1 MKKLLAL
8 LLAGIMIFALVGCNG
23 AEVSEE
29 TDNSEVLEEELDE
42 SEEVV
47 DKINM
52 TYGDDETKITLHK
65 PDGAFF
71 SVDAEDAEDAGDI
84 VIMLADDY
92 SWDAEI
98 MGYKH
103 FEGISSNEPF
113 VEYYFDGAAS
123 DDYTFY
129 EQEAID
135 LGIDFEG
142 ISSNEPFVEYY
153 FDGAASDDYT
163 FYEQEATDLGIEYE
177 GKPVKLIR
185 YTYKEVDDEEEYK
198 ACFVGF
204 EYKGTEDSG
213 LFGLK
218 IGSFEEDLSD
228 SYIKGLFNQLFALE
242 K

>member
-8 LLAGIMIFALVGCNG
+8 LLAGIMVFALVGCNN
-23 AEVSEE
+23 AEVSEDA
-29 TDNSEVLEEELDE
+29 DNSGYSEELDE
-42 SEEVV
+42 AEDVV
-47 DKINM
+47 NKINM
-52 TYGDDETKITLHK
+52 TYGDDETKITLYK
-65 PDGAFF
+65 PEGASF

-92 SWDAEI
+92 FWDAEI

-129 EQEAID
+129 EQEMA
-135 LGIDFEG
+135 
-142 ISSNEPFVEYY
+142 
-153 FDGAASDDYT
+153 
-163 FYEQEATDLGIEYE
+163 DLGIEYE

-198 ACFVGF
+198 ECFVGF

-218 IGSFEEDLSD
+218 ITPSDEELSD
-228 SYIKGLFNQLFALE
+228 DYIKDLFTQIFAS
-242 K
+242 

>member
-8 LLAGIMIFALVGCNG
+8 LLAGIMVFALVGCNN
-23 AEVSEE
+23 AEVSDE
-29 TDNSEVLEEELDE
+29 TDNSGYSEELDE

-52 TYGDDETKITLHK
+52 TYGEDETKITLYK
-65 PDGAFF
+65 PEGASF

-129 EQEAID
+129 EQESTD
-135 LGIDFEG
+135 LGIDF
-142 ISSNEPFVEYY
+142 
-153 FDGAASDDYT
+153 
-163 FYEQEATDLGIEYE
+163 E

-198 ACFVGF
+198 ECFVGF

-218 IGSFEEDLSD
+218 ITPSDEELSD
-228 SYIKGLFNQLFALE
+228 DYIKDLFTQIFAS
-242 K
+242 

>member
-8 LLAGIMIFALVGCNG
+8 LLAGIMIFALVGCNNT
-23 AEVSEE
+23 EVSEE
-29 TDNSEVLEEELDE
+29 ADNSGYSEELDE
-42 SEEVV
+42 AEDVV
-47 DKINM
+47 NKINM

-71 SVDAEDAEDAGDI
+71 SVDSEDAEDAGDI
-84 VIMLADDY
+84 VIMVSDDY

-129 EQEAID
+129 EQESID
-135 LGIDFEG
+135 LGIDF
-142 ISSNEPFVEYY
+142 
-153 FDGAASDDYT
+153 
-163 FYEQEATDLGIEYE
+163 E

-198 ACFVGF
+198 ECFVGF
-204 EYKGTEDSG
+204 EYKGTDDSG

-218 IGSFEEDLSD
+218 ITPSDEELSD
-228 SYIKGLFNQLFALE
+228 DYIKDLFTQIFAS
-242 K
+242 

>member
-8 LLAGIMIFALVGCNG
+8 LLAGIMIFALVGCNN

-29 TDNSEVLEEELDE
+29 ADNSGYSEELDE
-42 SEEVV
+42 AEDVV
-47 DKINM
+47 NKINM

-65 PDGAFF
+65 PDGASF

-84 VIMLADDY
+84 VIMLADDS

-113 VEYYFDGAAS
+113 VEYYFDGEAS

-135 LGIDFEG
+135 LGIDF
-142 ISSNEPFVEYY
+142 
-153 FDGAASDDYT
+153 
-163 FYEQEATDLGIEYE
+163 E

-218 IGSFEEDLSD
+218 IGSFEEELSD
-228 SYIKGLFNQLFALE
+228 DYIKGLFNQIFRLE
-242 K
+242 R

>member
-8 LLAGIMIFALVGCNG
+8 LLAGIMIFALVGCNNE
-23 AEVSEE
+23 EVSDE
-29 TDNSEVLEEELDE
+29 TDNSEYSEELDE
-42 SEEVV
+42 AEDVV
-47 DKINM
+47 NKINM
-52 TYGDDETKITLHK
+52 TYGDDETKITLYK
-65 PDGAFF
+65 PEGASF

-142 ISSNEPFVEYY
+142 
-153 FDGAASDDYT
+153 
-163 FYEQEATDLGIEYE
+163 
-177 GKPVKLIR
+177 KPVKLIR

-228 SYIKGLFNQLFALE
+228 DYIKGLFNQIFRLE
-242 K
+242 R

>member
-8 LLAGIMIFALVGCNG
+8 LLAGILVFALVGCNNE
-23 AEVSEE
+23 EVSDE

-42 SEEVV
+42 AEEVV

-52 TYGDDETKITLHK
+52 IYGDDETKITLHK
-65 PDGAFF
+65 PEGAFF

-84 VIMLADDY
+84 IIMLADDY

-113 VEYYFDGAAS
+113 VEYYFDGTAS
-123 DDYTFY
+123 D
-129 EQEAID
+129 
-135 LGIDFEG
+135 
-142 ISSNEPFVEYY
+142 N
-153 FDGAASDDYT
+153 YT
-163 FYEQEATDLGIEYE
+163 FYEQEATDLGIEFE

-185 YTYKEVDDEEEYK
+185 YTYKEVDDDEEYK

-204 EYKGTEDSG
+204 EYNGTEDSG

-218 IGSFEEDLSD
+218 IGSFDEELSD
-228 SYIKGLFNQLFALE
+228 DYIKDLFKQIFRV
-242 K
+242 

>member
-8 LLAGIMIFALVGCNG
+8 LLAGIMIFALVGCNN
-23 AEVSEE
+23 AEVSDE
-29 TDNSEVLEEELDE
+29 TDNSGYSEELDE
-42 SEEVV
+42 AEDVV
-47 DKINM
+47 NKINM
-52 TYGDDETKITLHK
+52 TYGDDETKITLYK
-65 PDGAFF
+65 PEGASF

-129 EQEAID
+129 EQEMAD
-135 LGIDFEG
+135 LGIDF
-142 ISSNEPFVEYY
+142 
-153 FDGAASDDYT
+153 
-163 FYEQEATDLGIEYE
+163 E

-228 SYIKGLFNQLFALE
+228 DYIKGLFNQIFRLE
-242 K
+242 R

>member
-8 LLAGIMIFALVGCNG
+8 LLAGIMIFALVGCNN

-29 TDNSEVLEEELDE
+29 ADNSGYSEELDDAE
-42 SEEVV
+42 DLVN
-47 DKINM
+47 KINM
-52 TYGDDETKITLHK
+52 TYGDDETKITLYK
-65 PDGAFF
+65 PEGASF

-142 ISSNEPFVEYY
+142 
-153 FDGAASDDYT
+153 
-163 FYEQEATDLGIEYE
+163 
-177 GKPVKLIR
+177 KPVKLIR

-218 IGSFEEDLSD
+218 ITPSDEELSD
-228 SYIKGLFNQLFALE
+228 DYIKDLFTQIFAS
-242 K
+242 

>member
-8 LLAGIMIFALVGCNG
+8 LLAGIMIFALVGCNN

-29 TDNSEVLEEELDE
+29 ADNSGYSEELDE
-42 SEEVV
+42 AEDVV
-47 DKINM
+47 NKINM

-142 ISSNEPFVEYY
+142 
-153 FDGAASDDYT
+153 
-163 FYEQEATDLGIEYE
+163 
-177 GKPVKLIR
+177 KPVKLIR

-228 SYIKGLFNQLFALE
+228 DYIKGLFNQIFCLE

>member
-8 LLAGIMIFALVGCNG
+8 LLAGIMVFALVGCNN
-23 AEVSEE
+23 AEVSDE
-29 TDNSEVLEEELDE
+29 TDNSGYSEELDE
-42 SEEVV
+42 AEDVV
-47 DKINM
+47 NKINM
-52 TYGDDETKITLHK
+52 TYGDDETKITLYK
-65 PDGAFF
+65 PEGASF

-142 ISSNEPFVEYY
+142 
-153 FDGAASDDYT
+153 
-163 FYEQEATDLGIEYE
+163 
-177 GKPVKLIR
+177 KPVKLIR

-218 IGSFEEDLSD
+218 IGSFEEELSD
-228 SYIKGLFNQLFALE
+228 SYIKGLFNQMFANE
-242 K
+242 G

>member
-8 LLAGIMIFALVGCNG
+8 LLAGIMIFALVGCNN
-23 AEVSEE
+23 AEVSDE
-29 TDNSEVLEEELDE
+29 TDNSGYSEELDE
-42 SEEVV
+42 AEDVV
-47 DKINM
+47 NKINM
-52 TYGDDETKITLHK
+52 TYGDDETKITLYK
-65 PDGAFF
+65 PEGASF

-142 ISSNEPFVEYY
+142 
-153 FDGAASDDYT
+153 
-163 FYEQEATDLGIEYE
+163 
-177 GKPVKLIR
+177 KPVKLIR

-228 SYIKGLFNQLFALE
+228 DYIKGLFNQIFRLE

>member
-8 LLAGIMIFALVGCNG
+8 LLAGIMIFALVGCNN

-29 TDNSEVLEEELDE
+29 ADNSGYSEELDE
-42 SEEVV
+42 AEDVV
-47 DKINM
+47 NKINM

-71 SVDAEDAEDAGDI
+71 SGDSEDAEDAGDI

-123 DDYTFY
+123 D
-129 EQEAID
+129 
-135 LGIDFEG
+135 
-142 ISSNEPFVEYY
+142 N
-153 FDGAASDDYT
+153 YT

-198 ACFVGF
+198 ECFVGF
-204 EYKGTEDSG
+204 EYKGTDESG

-218 IGSFEEDLSD
+218 ITPSDEELSD
-228 SYIKGLFNQLFALE
+228 DYIKDLFTQIFAS
-242 K
+242 

>member
-8 LLAGIMIFALVGCNG
+8 LLAGILVFALVGCNN

-29 TDNSEVLEEELDE
+29 ADNSGYSEELDE
-42 SEEVV
+42 AEDVV
-47 DKINM
+47 NKINM
-52 TYGDDETKITLHK
+52 TYGDDQTKITLYK
-65 PDGAFF
+65 PDGASF

-123 DDYTFY
+123 D
-129 EQEAID
+129 
-135 LGIDFEG
+135 
-142 ISSNEPFVEYY
+142 N
-153 FDGAASDDYT
+153 YT
-163 FYEQEATDLGIEYE
+163 FYEQEATDLGIDFE

-228 SYIKGLFNQLFALE
+228 SYIKGLFNQMFALE

>member
-8 LLAGIMIFALVGCNG
+8 LLAGIMIFALVGCNN

-29 TDNSEVLEEELDE
+29 ADNSGYSEELDE
-42 SEEVV
+42 AEDVV
-47 DKINM
+47 NKINM

-65 PDGAFF
+65 PDGASF

-123 DDYTFY
+123 D
-129 EQEAID
+129 
-135 LGIDFEG
+135 
-142 ISSNEPFVEYY
+142 N
-153 FDGAASDDYT
+153 YT
-163 FYEQEATDLGIEYE
+163 FYEQEATDLGIDFE

-218 IGSFEEDLSD
+218 ITPSDEELSD
-228 SYIKGLFNQLFALE
+228 DYIKDLFTQIFAS
-242 K
+242 

>member
-8 LLAGIMIFALVGCNG
+8 LLAGILVFALVGCND

-29 TDNSEVLEEELDE
+29 ADNSGYSEELDE
-42 SEEVV
+42 AEDVV
-47 DKINM
+47 NKINM
-52 TYGDDETKITLHK
+52 TYGDDKTKITLYK
-65 PDGAFF
+65 PDDASF
-71 SVDAEDAEDAGDI
+71 SVDSEDAEDAGDI
-84 VIMLADDY
+84 VVMIADDY

-103 FEGISSNEPF
+103 FEGISSNVPF

-123 DDYTFY
+123 DNYTFY
-129 EQEAID
+129 EQEMA
-135 LGIDFEG
+135 
-142 ISSNEPFVEYY
+142 
-153 FDGAASDDYT
+153 
-163 FYEQEATDLGIEYE
+163 DLGIEYE

-198 ACFVGF
+198 ECFVGF

-218 IGSFEEDLSD
+218 ITPSDEELSD
-228 SYIKGLFNQLFALE
+228 DYIKDLFNQIFRLE
-242 K
+242 R

>member
-8 LLAGIMIFALVGCNG
+8 LLAGILVFAFAGCSNEDIEAG
-23 AEVSEE
+23 PDS
-29 TDNSEVLEEELDE
+29 TDSLEED
-42 SEEVV
+42 VV
-47 DKINM
+47 NKINM
-52 TYGDDETKITLHK
+52 TYGDDEVSITLHK

-71 SVDAEDAEDAGDI
+71 SVDAEDAGDI

-129 EQEAID
+129 EQEM
-135 LGIDFEG
+135 
-142 ISSNEPFVEYY
+142 
-153 FDGAASDDYT
+153 
-163 FYEQEATDLGIEYE
+163 TDLGIEYE

-185 YTYKEVDDEEEYK
+185 YTYKEVGDEEEYK
-198 ACFVGF
+198 ECFVGF

-218 IGSFEEDLSD
+218 IGAFEEELSD
-228 SYIKGLFNQLFALE
+228 SYIKGLFNQIFRLE
-242 K
+242 R

>member
-8 LLAGIMIFALVGCNG
+8 LLAGIMIFALVGCNN
-23 AEVSEE
+23 AEVS
-29 TDNSEVLEEELDE
+29 EELDE
-42 SEEVV
+42 SEKVV

-52 TYGDDETKITLHK
+52 TYGEDETKITLYK
-65 PDGAFF
+65 PEGASF

-142 ISSNEPFVEYY
+142 
-153 FDGAASDDYT
+153 
-163 FYEQEATDLGIEYE
+163 
-177 GKPVKLIR
+177 KPVKLIR

-228 SYIKGLFNQLFALE
+228 DYIKGLFKQIFRLE
-242 K
+242 R

>member
-8 LLAGIMIFALVGCNG
+8 LLAGIMIFALVGCNN

-29 TDNSEVLEEELDE
+29 ADNSGYSEELDE
-42 SEEVV
+42 AEDVV
-47 DKINM
+47 NKINM

-65 PDGAFF
+65 PDGASF

-84 VIMLADDY
+84 VIMLADDS

-142 ISSNEPFVEYY
+142 
-153 FDGAASDDYT
+153 
-163 FYEQEATDLGIEYE
+163 
-177 GKPVKLIR
+177 KPVKLIR

-198 ACFVGF
+198 ACFGGF

-218 IGSFEEDLSD
+218 IGSFEEELSD
-228 SYIKGLFNQLFALE
+228 DYIKGLFNQIFRLE
-242 K
+242 R

>member
-8 LLAGIMIFALVGCNG
+8 LLAGIMIFALVGCNN
-23 AEVSEE
+23 AEVSDE
-29 TDNSEVLEEELDE
+29 TDNSGYSEELDE
-42 SEEVV
+42 AEDVV
-47 DKINM
+47 NKINM
-52 TYGDDETKITLHK
+52 TYGDDETKITLYK
-65 PDGAFF
+65 PEGASF

-129 EQEAID
+129 EQESTD
-135 LGIDFEG
+135 LGIDF
-142 ISSNEPFVEYY
+142 
-153 FDGAASDDYT
+153 
-163 FYEQEATDLGIEYE
+163 E

-228 SYIKGLFNQLFALE
+228 DYIKGLFNQIFRLE
-242 K
+242 R

>member
-8 LLAGIMIFALVGCNG
+8 LLAGIMIFALVGCNNE
-23 AEVSEE
+23 EVSDE
-29 TDNSEVLEEELDE
+29 TDNSGYSEELDE
-42 SEEVV
+42 AEDVV
-47 DKINM
+47 NKINM

-129 EQEAID
+129 EQESTD
-135 LGIDFEG
+135 LGIDF
-142 ISSNEPFVEYY
+142 
-153 FDGAASDDYT
+153 
-163 FYEQEATDLGIEYE
+163 E

-228 SYIKGLFNQLFALE
+228 DYIKGLFNQIFRLE
-242 K
+242 R

>member
-1 MKKLLAL
+1 MKKLLVL
-8 LLAGIMIFALVGCNG
+8 LLAGVMVFSLAACGGTDSDVDVDID
-23 AEVSEE
+23 EPVSE
-29 TDNSEVLEEELDE
+29 TSED
-42 SEEVV
+42 VV
-47 DKINM
+47 NKINM
-52 TYGDDETKITLHK
+52 TYGDDETKITLYK
-65 PDGAFF
+65 PEDASF
-71 SVDAEDAEDAGDI
+71 SVDAEDADDAGDI

-129 EQEAID
+129 EQEATD
-135 LGIDFEG
+135 LGIDF
-142 ISSNEPFVEYY
+142 
-153 FDGAASDDYT
+153 
-163 FYEQEATDLGIEYE
+163 E

-218 IGSFEEDLSD
+218 IGSFEEELSD
-228 SYIKGLFNQLFALE
+228 SYLKGLFNQLFYLE
-242 K
+242 R

>member
-8 LLAGIMIFALVGCNG
+8 LLAGILVFALVGCNN

-29 TDNSEVLEEELDE
+29 TDNSGYSEELDE
-42 SEEVV
+42 TEDVV
-47 DKINM
+47 NKINM
-52 TYGDDETKITLHK
+52 TYGDDETKITLYK
-65 PDGAFF
+65 PEDASF
-71 SVDAEDAEDAGDI
+71 SVDAEDADDAGDI

-129 EQEAID
+129 EQEATD
-135 LGIDFEG
+135 LGIDF
-142 ISSNEPFVEYY
+142 
-153 FDGAASDDYT
+153 
-163 FYEQEATDLGIEYE
+163 E

-218 IGSFEEDLSD
+218 IGSFEEELSD
-228 SYIKGLFNQLFALE
+228 SYIKGLFNQMFTYE

>member
-8 LLAGIMIFALVGCNG
+8 LLAGIMIFALVGCNN

-29 TDNSEVLEEELDE
+29 ADNSGYSEELDE
-42 SEEVV
+42 AEDVV
-47 DKINM
+47 NKINM

-142 ISSNEPFVEYY
+142 
-153 FDGAASDDYT
+153 
-163 FYEQEATDLGIEYE
+163 
-177 GKPVKLIR
+177 KPVKLIR

-228 SYIKGLFNQLFALE
+228 DYIKGLFNQIFRLE
-242 K
+242 R

>member
-8 LLAGIMIFALVGCNG
+8 LLAGIMIFALVGCNN

-29 TDNSEVLEEELDE
+29 ADNSGYSEELDE
-42 SEEVV
+42 AEDVV
-47 DKINM
+47 NKINM

-142 ISSNEPFVEYY
+142 
-153 FDGAASDDYT
+153 
-163 FYEQEATDLGIEYE
+163 
-177 GKPVKLIR
+177 KPVKLIR

-198 ACFVGF
+198 ECFVGF
-204 EYKGTEDSG
+204 EYKGTDESG

-218 IGSFEEDLSD
+218 ITPSDEELSD
-228 SYIKGLFNQLFALE
+228 NYIKDLFTQIFAS
-242 K
+242 

>member
-8 LLAGIMIFALVGCNG
+8 LAGILVFALVGCNN

-29 TDNSEVLEEELDE
+29 ADNSGYSEELDE
-42 SEEVV
+42 AEDVV
-47 DKINM
+47 NKINM
-52 TYGDDETKITLHK
+52 TYGDDKTKITLYK
-65 PDGAFF
+65 PDDASF
-71 SVDAEDAEDAGDI
+71 SVDSEDAEDAGDI
-84 VIMLADDY
+84 VVMIADDY

-103 FEGISSNEPF
+103 FEGISSNVPF

-123 DDYTFY
+123 DNYTFY
-129 EQEAID
+129 EQEMA
-135 LGIDFEG
+135 
-142 ISSNEPFVEYY
+142 
-153 FDGAASDDYT
+153 
-163 FYEQEATDLGIEYE
+163 DLGIEYE

-198 ACFVGF
+198 ECFVGF

-218 IGSFEEDLSD
+218 ITPSDEELSD
-228 SYIKGLFNQLFALE
+228 DYIKDLFTQIFAS
-242 K
+242 

>member
-8 LLAGIMIFALVGCNG
+8 LLAGIMVFALVGCNN
-23 AEVSEE
+23 AEVSDE
-29 TDNSEVLEEELDE
+29 TDNSGYSEELDE
-42 SEEVV
+42 AEDVV
-47 DKINM
+47 NKINM
-52 TYGDDETKITLHK
+52 TYGDDETKITLYK
-65 PDGAFF
+65 PEGASF

-129 EQEAID
+129 EQE
-135 LGIDFEG
+135 
-142 ISSNEPFVEYY
+142 S
-153 FDGAASDDYT
+153 
-163 FYEQEATDLGIEYE
+163 TDLGIEYE

-185 YTYKEVDDEEEYK
+185 YTYKEVNDEEEYK

>member
-8 LLAGIMIFALVGCNG
+8 LLAGIMIFALVGCNNE
-23 AEVSEE
+23 EVSDE
-29 TDNSEVLEEELDE
+29 TDNSGYSEELDE
-42 SEEVV
+42 AEDVV
-47 DKINM
+47 NKINM

-142 ISSNEPFVEYY
+142 
-153 FDGAASDDYT
+153 
-163 FYEQEATDLGIEYE
+163 
-177 GKPVKLIR
+177 KPVKLIR

-228 SYIKGLFNQLFALE
+228 DYIKDLFNQIFRLE
-242 K
+242 R

>member
-1 MKKLLAL
+1 M
-8 LLAGIMIFALVGCNG
+8 AGILVFALVGCNN

-29 TDNSEVLEEELDE
+29 SDNSGYSEELDE
-42 SEEVV
+42 AEDVV
-47 DKINM
+47 NKINM
-52 TYGDDETKITLHK
+52 TYGDDETKITLYK
-65 PDGAFF
+65 PEGASF

-98 MGYKH
+98 MGYEH

-142 ISSNEPFVEYY
+142 
-153 FDGAASDDYT
+153 
-163 FYEQEATDLGIEYE
+163 
-177 GKPVKLIR
+177 KPVKLIR

-198 ACFVGF
+198 AYFVGF

-218 IGSFEEDLSD
+218 ITPSDEELSD
-228 SYIKGLFNQLFALE
+228 DYIKDLFTQIFAS
-242 K
+242 

>member
-1 MKKLLAL
+1 MKKLFVL
-8 LLAGIMIFALVGCNG
+8 LLAGMLVFALVGCNK

-29 TDNSEVLEEELDE
+29 AGNSGYEADNSGYEAGNSGD
-42 SEEVV
+42 SEEFDEAEDVV
-47 DKINM
+47 NKINM
-52 TYGDDETKITLHK
+52 TYGDDETKITLYK

-103 FEGISSNEPF
+103 FEGISSNVPF
-113 VEYYFDGAAS
+113 VEYYFDGATS
-123 DDYTFY
+123 DNYTFY
-129 EQEAID
+129 DQEI
-135 LGIDFEG
+135 
-142 ISSNEPFVEYY
+142 
-153 FDGAASDDYT
+153 
-163 FYEQEATDLGIEYE
+163 TDLGVDYE
-177 GKPVKLIR
+177 VKPVKLIR

-198 ACFVGF
+198 ECFVGF

-218 IGSFEEDLSD
+218 ITPSDEDLSD
-228 SYIKGLFNQLFALE
+228 DYIKGLFNQIFRLE
-242 K
+242 R

>member
-8 LLAGIMIFALVGCNG
+8 LLAGIMIFALVGCNNE
-23 AEVSEE
+23 EVSDE
-29 TDNSEVLEEELDE
+29 TDNSGYSEELDE
-42 SEEVV
+42 AEDVV

-52 TYGDDETKITLHK
+52 TYGDDETKITLYK
-65 PDGAFF
+65 PEGASF

-113 VEYYFDGAAS
+113 VEYY
-123 DDYTFY
+123 Y
-129 EQEAID
+129 
-135 LGIDFEG
+135 
-142 ISSNEPFVEYY
+142 
-153 FDGAASDDYT
+153 DGAASDDYT

-218 IGSFEEDLSD
+218 ITPSDEELSD
-228 SYIKGLFNQLFALE
+228 DYIKDLFTQIFAS
-242 K
+242 

>member
-8 LLAGIMIFALVGCNG
+8 LLAGIMIFALVGCNN

-29 TDNSEVLEEELDE
+29 ADNSGYSEELDE
-42 SEEVV
+42 AEDVV
-47 DKINM
+47 NKINM

-65 PDGAFF
+65 PDGASF

-142 ISSNEPFVEYY
+142 
-153 FDGAASDDYT
+153 
-163 FYEQEATDLGIEYE
+163 
-177 GKPVKLIR
+177 KPVKLIR

-218 IGSFEEDLSD
+218 ITPSDEELSD
-228 SYIKGLFNQLFALE
+228 DYIKDLFTQIFAS
-242 K
+242 

>member
-8 LLAGIMIFALVGCNG
+8 LLAGIMIFALVGCNN

-29 TDNSEVLEEELDE
+29 ADNSGYSEELDE
-42 SEEVV
+42 AEDVV

-123 DDYTFY
+123 D
-129 EQEAID
+129 
-135 LGIDFEG
+135 
-142 ISSNEPFVEYY
+142 N
-153 FDGAASDDYT
+153 YT

-198 ACFVGF
+198 ECFVGF
-204 EYKGTEDSG
+204 EYKGTDESG

-218 IGSFEEDLSD
+218 ITPSDEELSD
-228 SYIKGLFNQLFALE
+228 DYIKDLFTQIFAS
-242 K
+242 

>member
-8 LLAGIMIFALVGCNG
+8 LLAGIMIFALVGCNN

-29 TDNSEVLEEELDE
+29 ADNSGYSEELDE
-42 SEEVV
+42 AEDVV
-47 DKINM
+47 HKINM
-52 TYGDDETKITLHK
+52 TYGDDETKITLYK
-65 PDGAFF
+65 PEGASF

-142 ISSNEPFVEYY
+142 
-153 FDGAASDDYT
+153 
-163 FYEQEATDLGIEYE
+163 
-177 GKPVKLIR
+177 KPVKLIR

-218 IGSFEEDLSD
+218 ITPSDEELSD
-228 SYIKGLFNQLFALE
+228 DYIKDLFTQIFAS
-242 K
+242 